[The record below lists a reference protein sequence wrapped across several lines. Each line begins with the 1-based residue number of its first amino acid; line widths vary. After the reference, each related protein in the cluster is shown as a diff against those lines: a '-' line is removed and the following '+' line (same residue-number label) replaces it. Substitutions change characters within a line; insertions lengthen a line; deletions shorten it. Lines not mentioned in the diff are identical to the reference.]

1 MDVNTRIKK
10 LSGHSENLLTFY
22 LGTLRK
28 YSVLDPMLFSQ
39 EVCNKYGS
47 KLASNGYAVVRDTL
61 YYGVVQDIAN
71 MFFDKGKTNP
81 SILNIKDMLDH
92 ELVMKY
98 LENKYTSAYASY
110 NKDLNSWYKKQRR
123 MERAQEF
130 KTYHKE
136 LVEYIEILKK
146 DQELKSCKSI
156 RDGFTAHI
164 DLQYS
169 GGKYSYPN
177 ISKYGMKWGT
187 PKRLLTELKPIIERI
202 GYIVRDAAFGWKSFK
217 SQNDR
222 MASGLWSI

>member
-1 MDVNTRIKK
+1 MDVKTRIKK
-10 LSGHSENLLTFY
+10 LIGYSENLLTFY
-22 LGTLRK
+22 LGTVRK
-28 YSVLDPMLFSQ
+28 YSVLHPMIFSQ

-47 KLASNGYAVVRDTL
+47 KLASNGYVVVRETL

-81 SILNIKDMLDH
+81 SILNIKDMLDNN
-92 ELVMKY
+92 LVMES
-98 LENKYTSAYASY
+98 LENKYTSEYVPDYEDMKSVY
-110 NKDLNSWYKKQRR
+110 ENRR
-123 MERAQEF
+123 MKRAQEF

-156 RDGFTAHI
+156 RDEFTAHI

-169 GGKYSYPN
+169 GGEYSYPD
-177 ISKYGMKWGT
+177 ISKYGMKWDT

-202 GYIVRDAAFGWKSFK
+202 GYIVRAADLNWEQFE
-217 SQNDR
+217 SQNNR

>member
-1 MDVNTRIKK
+1 MDVKTRIKK
-10 LSGHSENLLTFY
+10 LSGHSDNLLTFY
-22 LGTLRK
+22 LGTVRK
-28 YSVLDPMLFSQ
+28 YAVLHPMIFSQ

-47 KLASNGYAVVRDTL
+47 KLASNGYEVVRETL

-92 ELVMKY
+92 ELVIKS

-110 NKDLNSWYKKQRR
+110 DEDLKSWYKKRR

-130 KTYHKE
+130 KTYYKE

-156 RDGFTAHI
+156 RDEFTAHI

-169 GGKYSYPN
+169 GEEYTYPD
-177 ISKYGMKWGT
+177 ISKYGIKWGT
-187 PKRLLTELKPIIERI
+187 PKRLLDELKPIIERI
-202 GYIVRDAAFGWKSFK
+202 GYIVRSADFTWEQFE

>member
-164 DLQYS
+164 D
-169 GGKYSYPN
+169 
-177 ISKYGMKWGT
+177 
-187 PKRLLTELKPIIERI
+187 
-202 GYIVRDAAFGWKSFK
+202 
-217 SQNDR
+217 
-222 MASGLWSI
+222 